1 MLRSPSFISSN
12 TLGSVAPL
20 TTLADLFI
28 VNHMFGGGET
38 LDDGHLI
45 QMTEVIGPLP
55 EELFRAWRRGSCYFD
70 TSSKRIYGAE
80 DEGSL
85 DGDLPSD
92 SEMNDSEDGVSESG
106 GESTCSDED
115 APTSNA
121 EDALASMRLSEPLG
135 EKFWGKKPKDID
147 EIEGKKIL
155 HLLQWIL
162 QYDPAKRPS
171 AEEILKHEWFQA

>member
-1 MLRSPSFISSN
+1 M
-12 TLGSVAPL
+12 
-20 TTLADLFI
+20 

-70 TSSKRIYGAE
+70 TSSRRIYGAV

-85 DGDLPSD
+85 DGGIPLN
-92 SEMNDSEDGVSESG
+92 SEMYDSEDGGSESDG
-106 GESTCSDED
+106 GSALSDEHP
-115 APTSNA
+115 PTSNA
-121 EDALASMRLSEPLG
+121 EDALASIRLREPL
-135 EKFWGKKPKDID
+135 EEFFWRKKPKDMD
-147 EIEGKKIL
+147 GIEGKQIL
-155 HLLQWIL
+155 HLLRWIL